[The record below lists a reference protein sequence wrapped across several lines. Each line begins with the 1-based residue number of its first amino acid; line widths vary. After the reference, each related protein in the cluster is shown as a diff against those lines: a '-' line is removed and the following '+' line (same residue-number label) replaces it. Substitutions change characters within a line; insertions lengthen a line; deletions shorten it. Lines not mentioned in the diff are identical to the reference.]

1 MVQGLASSSGRGTT
15 IGAIGVGDRQRQ
27 SSFGLAHAGPFFDNV
42 VGHST
47 GASGEVPTET
57 ALVDPLKFRLQVKW
71 RSPSDKY
78 QLLD

>member
-1 MVQGLASSSGRGTT
+1 LVFSSGRDTT
-15 IGAIGVGDRQRQ
+15 IGVIGVGDQQ
-27 SSFGLAHAGPFFDNV
+27 GQTSFGLAHAGPFFDNV

-57 ALVDPLKFRLQVKW
+57 ELVDPLKFRLQVKW